1 MVPRE
6 VTSSSR
12 GTWRAFIGFTRLAGG
27 GKTFGPCDYCEP
39 TSTGEDAVTLRL
51 RSLRDEV
58 NECGEVREKERA
70 SRPAARVNETRFGE
84 ERREEKR
91 QRRRK

>member
-1 MVPRE
+1 MGVKRSVHAIIANRP
-6 VTSSSR
+6 
-12 GTWRAFIGFTRLAGG
+12 
-27 GKTFGPCDYCEP
+27 
-39 TSTGEDAVTLRL
+39 STGEDAVTLRL

-58 NECGEVREKERA
+58 NEVRRRKREREREREKERERA